1 MDEFN
6 QIGIEDLYKA
16 ISERQSC
23 LALVNDAYAHGVNIS
38 RWLEVCNQTDERDV
52 VLGPNGFVYTQGD
65 AFDRLM
71 EQANITTR
79 SDLRNGIVASR
90 ANEAFLD
97 NGVAGRFLLS
107 EFFARQWRNVSY
119 GNRAVYLSSD
129 ATVGSW
135 ERPYAESQ
143 SIMWENVPT
152 PPIPLAELVAVT
164 TPVDQDIVRSAYLN
178 YDAAELR
185 MYRVGETAD
194 IPLAKLTEREV
205 TINLFKYGR
214 GLLASYEQMRR
225 MRVDRLAFHIQGMAI
240 QSEIDKVSTVL
251 DILINGDGN
260 TDTAAQVL
268 NMTTL
273 NPDAT
278 AGTLDLKS
286 WLAFE
291 MEFGE
296 EASIMTTA
304 LMQKAVALQLRLLQ
318 MPTANVPIA
327 TVPLGAAINNLT
339 PINTTLNG
347 IRFGWTSEAPA
358 LKVVAFDRRRAIERF
373 VETGSSITEMER
385 IISNQTE
392 VIYMTEVEG
401 YGVIDP
407 DAAKILDVN
416 A

>member
-1 MDEFN
+1 
-6 QIGIEDLYKA
+6 
-16 ISERQSC
+16 
-23 LALVNDAYAHGVNIS
+23 
-38 RWLEVCNQTDERDV
+38 
-52 VLGPNGFVYTQGD
+52 
-65 AFDRLM
+65 
-71 EQANITTR
+71 
-79 SDLRNGIVASR
+79 
-90 ANEAFLD
+90 
-97 NGVAGRFLLS
+97 
-107 EFFARQWRNVSY
+107 
-119 GNRAVYLSSD
+119 
-129 ATVGSW
+129 
-135 ERPYAESQ
+135 
-143 SIMWENVPT
+143 MWENVPV
-152 PPIPLAELVAVT
+152 PPIPLAELVAIT

-251 DILINGDGN
+251 DILVNGDGN

-273 NPDAT
+273 NPGAT
-278 AGTLDLKS
+278 AGTLDLTS

-407 DAAKILDVN
+407 DAAKILDIN
-416 A
+416 S